1 MSGAPP
7 KQPDDRGES
16 APPSALERRP
26 SHPTVVGA
34 RRVVG
39 VTGACSFLGRNL
51 IGVLE
56 EREDVERIIVL
67 DIASPPTAGRKC
79 RAYRVDLTQPN
90 VSARLTEILRA
101 EGVTEL
107 AHLAFL
113 ASPTTAEPW
122 AHELESVGTMHV
134 LHACRESPVQ
144 RVVVSSQTLLYGPHP
159 ANPNFLPET
168 APLRGIR
175 GGRGSPFGRA
185 FGQAECSFLADKID
199 AEREVERFA
208 KDRPDTS
215 VAVLRFAPILG
226 PTVRTWA
233 SRWLSRR
240 IVPTLL
246 GFDPLVQLVHEMD
259 AVSALDLALDP
270 SRWRSASGRAARGAF
285 NVVGQGVLPV
295 STVIKLA
302 GRAAL
307 PVPGPL
313 LTRATEL
320 LWMAGL
326 NEAPSAFVDFL
337 RHLCVADGARARREL
352 GFVPSYTTKEAVLDF
367 GGALRLREA
376 RLLAPAA

>member
-1 MSGAPP
+1 VSGV
-7 KQPDDRGES
+7 
-16 APPSALERRP
+16 PSHKSGTLERRAVQP
-26 SHPTVVGA
+26 
-34 RRVVG
+34 RRVVA
-39 VTGACSFLGRNL
+39 VTGACSFLGKNL
-51 IGVLE
+51 VGVLE
-56 EREDVERIIVL
+56 EREDVERIVVL
-67 DIASPPTAGRKC
+67 DIASPPTAGRKS
-79 RAYRVDLTQPN
+79 RAYRVDLTQPA

-101 EGVTEL
+101 EKVTEL

-134 LHACRESPVQ
+134 LHACRESPVE

-159 ANPNFLPET
+159 SNPNFLREN

-175 GGRGSPFGRA
+175 GGRSPFGRA
-185 FGQAECSFLADKID
+185 FGQGECSFLADKID
-199 AEREVERFA
+199 AEREIDRFA
-208 KDRPDTS
+208 KDRPDVS
-215 VAVLRFAPILG
+215 VATLRFAPILG
-226 PTVRTWA
+226 PTVRTWVT
-233 SRWLSRR
+233 RWLSRR

-259 AVSALDLALDP
+259 AVSALVLALDP
-270 SRWRSASGRAARGAF
+270 SRWRGKSARGAF
-285 NVVGQGVLPV
+285 NIVGQGVLPV

-313 LTRATEL
+313 LTRGTEL

-326 NEAPSAFVDFL
+326 NEAPSAFIDFL
-337 RHLCVADGARARREL
+337 RHLCVADGTRARREL
-352 GFVPSYTTKEAVLDF
+352 GFGPSFTTKEAVLDF

-376 RLLAPAA
+376 RLLSPHA

>member
-1 MSGAPP
+1 M
-7 KQPDDRGES
+7 
-16 APPSALERRP
+16 
-26 SHPTVVGA
+26 
-34 RRVVG
+34 
-39 VTGACSFLGRNL
+39 
-51 IGVLE
+51 GVLE
-56 EREDVERIIVL
+56 ERDDVERIVL
-67 DIASPPTAGRKC
+67 LDVASPPTAGRKS
-79 RAYRVDLTQPN
+79 RAYRVDLTQPA

-101 EGVTEL
+101 ENVTEL

-113 ASPTTAEPW
+113 SSPTAAEPW

-134 LHACRESPVQ
+134 LHACREAPVG
-144 RVVVSSQTLLYGPHP
+144 RVVVASQTLLYGPHP
-159 ANPNFLPET
+159 ANPNFLRES

-175 GGRGSPFGRA
+175 AGRTSSFGRA
-185 FGQAECSFLADKID
+185 FDHGECSFLADKID
-199 AEREVERFA
+199 AEREVERFSR
-208 KDRPDTS
+208 DRPDTS

-226 PTVRTWA
+226 PTVRSWVT
-233 SRWLSRR
+233 RWLSRR

-259 AVSALDLALDP
+259 AVSALALALDP
-270 SRWRSASGRAARGAF
+270 RRWENGGARGAF
-285 NVVGQGVLPV
+285 NIVGQGVLPV

-313 LTRATEL
+313 LSRGVEL

-326 NEAPSAFVDFL
+326 NEAPSPFVDFL
-337 RHLCVADGARARREL
+337 RHLCVADGARAQREL

-376 RLLAPAA
+376 RLLSPTV

>member
-1 MSGAPP
+1 MSGVPSHKP
-7 KQPDDRGES
+7 KT
-16 APPSALERRP
+16 AIERRASQLP
-26 SHPTVVGA
+26 RTRP
-34 RRVVG
+34 RVVA
-39 VTGACSFLGRNL
+39 VTGACAFLGKNL
-51 IGVLE
+51 VGVLE
-56 EREDVERIIVL
+56 EREDVERIVIL
-67 DIASPPTAGRKC
+67 DVASPPTAGRKS
-79 RAYRVDLTQPN
+79 RAYRVDLTQPA

-101 EGVTEL
+101 EKVTEL

-113 ASPTTAEPW
+113 SSPTTAEPW

-134 LHACRESPVQ
+134 LHACRESPVE
-144 RVVVSSQTLLYGPHP
+144 RVVVASQTLLYGPHP
-159 ANPNFLPET
+159 ANPNFLKES

-175 GGRGSPFGRA
+175 SGRTSSFGRS
-185 FGQAECSFLADKID
+185 FDQAECSFLADKID

-226 PTVRTWA
+226 PTVRSWVT
-233 SRWLSRR
+233 RWLSRR

-259 AVSALDLALDP
+259 AVSALVLALDP
-270 SRWRSASGRAARGAF
+270 SRWGRTGAASTHARGAF
-285 NVVGQGVLPV
+285 NITGQGVLPV
-295 STVIKLA
+295 STIVKLA

-313 LTRATEL
+313 LTRGTEL

-326 NEAPSAFVDFL
+326 NEAPSPFVDFL
-337 RHLCVADGARARREL
+337 RHLCVADGTRARREL
-352 GFVPSYTTKEAVLDF
+352 GFVPAFTTKEAVLDF

-376 RLLAPAA
+376 RLLSPTA